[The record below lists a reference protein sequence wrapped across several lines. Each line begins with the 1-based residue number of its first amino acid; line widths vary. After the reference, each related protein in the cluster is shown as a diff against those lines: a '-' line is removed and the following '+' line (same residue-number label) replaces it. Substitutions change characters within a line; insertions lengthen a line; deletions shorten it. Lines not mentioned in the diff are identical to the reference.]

1 MTQEKK
7 TKRKRLYAFL
17 LCGAL
22 LITGAFAFLTA
33 TTDTKTNTFT
43 VGSIKVELDEGPW
56 ETYPDTDT
64 DGIPDIAEELVS
76 GKVIEKAPLI
86 RNTGSNDAY
95 GFVLVSIPKAESAMI
110 VNSDGTHPAAAS
122 ENVELF
128 ELLDAEGNN
137 ILTEG
142 NLPAG
147 WSQVDISAE
156 LSARTD
162 ADQDSYNHY
171 LFAYD
176 TVIPGSAS
184 TAVEAD
190 RQTSTLFSKVRF
202 ANVTEDFAGATAKEL
217 VVKVEV
223 MAIQADS
230 EINSVDSAW
239 TALSNDNDI
248 QLPPVVK
255 YGA

>member
-7 TKRKRLYAFL
+7 TKRRRLYSLL

-22 LITGAFAFLTA
+22 LITCAFAFLTA
-33 TTDTKTNTFT
+33 TTETKTNTFT
-43 VGSIKVELDEGPW
+43 VGSIKVEVDEGPW
-56 ETYPDTDT
+56 DEYPDTDT
-64 DGIPDIAEELVS
+64 DGIPDIAEDLVS

-95 GFVLVSIPKAESAMI
+95 GFVLVSIPKAQSAVI
-110 VNSDGTHPAAAS
+110 ANNRGFTTT
-122 ENVELF
+122 ETNYELF
-128 ELLDAEGNN
+128 ELLDAAGNN
-137 ILTEG
+137 ILVDG

-147 WSQVDISAE
+147 WSKVDITDE
-156 LSARTD
+156 LNARTD

-190 RQTSTLFSKVRF
+190 RETSTLFSKVRF
-202 ANVTEDFAGATAKEL
+202 ANVTEDFAGETAKEL

>member
-56 ETYPDTDT
+56 KTYPDTDA

-95 GFVLVSIPKAESAMI
+95 GFVLVSIPKAQSAVI
-110 VNSDGTHPAAAS
+110 ANNRGVTTTETDY
-122 ENVELF
+122 ELF
-128 ELLDAEGNN
+128 ELLDAAGNN
-137 ILTEG
+137 ILVDG

-147 WSQVDISAE
+147 WSKVDITDE
-156 LSARTD
+156 LNARTD

-184 TAVEAD
+184 TAVEGD

-255 YGA
+255 YGE

>member
-95 GFVLVSIPKAESAMI
+95 GFVLVSIPKAQSAVI
-110 VNSDGTHPAAAS
+110 ANNSGVTTTETDY
-122 ENVELF
+122 ELF
-128 ELLDAEGNN
+128 ELLDAAGNN
-137 ILTEG
+137 ILVDG

-147 WSQVDISAE
+147 WSKVDITDE
-156 LSARTD
+156 LNARTD

-190 RQTSTLFSKVRF
+190 RETSTLFSKVRF